1 MASDNGGAHPKYFP
15 RTEIDIGDEDRD
27 RDGAI
32 ANDKGAPLRR
42 LESFEINGSEPSIGN
57 SFVSQV
63 SSMYLHIY
71 VFIHVCT
78 IFVYA
83 RMVKVS
89 MLEIRTCLG
98 PSACMYAQVCVCIHV
113 RTLLCNLLFC
123 SIWDKFKK

>member
-63 SSMYLHIY
+63 RSTYLCLCIY
-71 VFIHVCT
+71 VCMYEFLRMHVCL
-78 IFVYA
+78 
-83 RMVKVS
+83 K
-89 MLEIRTCLG
+89 
-98 PSACMYAQVCVCIHV
+98 
-113 RTLLCNLLFC
+113 
-123 SIWDKFKK
+123 

>member
-32 ANDKGAPLRR
+32 TNDKGAPLRR

-63 SSMYLHIY
+63 SSMSTYLCTY
-71 VFIHVCT
+71 SCMYDFCVCT
-78 IFVYA
+78 YGQSKYVGNTHMFGSLSLYV
-83 RMVKVS
+83 
-89 MLEIRTCLG
+89 RTSL
-98 PSACMYAQVCVCIHV
+98 CMYT
-113 RTLLCNLLFC
+113 RTYFTVQFAFL
-123 SIWDKFKK
+123 